1 MQGIGRQGLGGL
13 LQVRVVNTGANRL
26 QFCDLGISLSAK
38 RTIGKGLIAKG
49 LSLFE
54 RRIGQGLGFHLD
66 KH

>member
-1 MQGIGRQGLGGL
+1 L

-26 QFCDLGISLSAK
+26 QFCDLGIGLAAK
-38 RTIGKGLIAKG
+38 RAIGKGLIAKG

-54 RRIGQGLGFHLD
+54 CHIGQGLGFHQD